1 MKHLLTYLTLCI
13 IALTGMQTLQAKKK
27 LVLPSRGEVQQMLMN
42 SRWYIAK
49 GEGPGGPALAGGTY
63 TYSATHRDYV
73 YEGRPLGKQK
83 YKVISVRPS
92 KTGTSYFFDV
102 EIINADG
109 GKSWVEEHMMKSTGS
124 IIIRRPGGT
133 LMGTKLKDM
142 YLEVV
147 GM

>member
-1 MKHLLTYLTLCI
+1 
-13 IALTGMQTLQAKKK
+13 
-27 LVLPSRGEVQQMLMN
+27 MLMN

-49 GEGPGGPALAGGTY
+49 GEGPVGPALAGGTY
-63 TYSATHRDYV
+63 TYSATHRDYA
-73 YEGRPLGKQK
+73 YEGRAIGKQK

-102 EIINADG
+102 EIINPDG
-109 GKSWVEEHMMKSTGS
+109 GKSWVEEHMMKSSGS
-124 IIIRRPGGT
+124 IIIRRPGGN

>member
-1 MKHLLTYLTLCI
+1 MKHILSYLTICI
-13 IALTGMQTLQAKKK
+13 IAFTGIQPLQAKKK
-27 LVLPSRGEVQQMLMN
+27 FLLPSKGEVQQMLMN

-49 GEGPGGPALAGGTY
+49 GEGPGAFALKGGTY
-63 TYSATHRDYV
+63 TYSATFRDFT
-73 YEGRPLGKQK
+73 YEGRQIGKQK

-102 EIINADG
+102 EIINTDG
-109 GKSWVEEHMMKSTGS
+109 GKSWVEEYMMKSTGS

>member
-1 MKHLLTYLTLCI
+1 
-13 IALTGMQTLQAKKK
+13 
-27 LVLPSRGEVQQMLMN
+27 MN
-42 SRWYIAK
+42 
-49 GEGPGGPALAGGTY
+49 T
-63 TYSATHRDYV
+63 
-73 YEGRPLGKQK
+73 
-83 YKVISVRPS
+83 
-92 KTGTSYFFDV
+92 FFDV
-102 EIINADG
+102 EIINTDG